1 MFTILGGDGKEYGPV
16 TAVQIKEWIHGNRA
30 TMQTQCRRVGETTWK
45 TVADYPE
52 FGFAGAKAFVPP
64 PDVPSASAVQGAAN
78 VAEFSATITDAAP
91 AQPMPDPADA
101 KAYAEALLARGGSV
115 DVFECL
121 SRSFHLWADNFLPLV
136 GVTLLVLIL
145 QGVLGVIPLLGT
157 VSGMLFNGV
166 FYGGLYY
173 YYFGKMRHE
182 PRELGD
188 AFAGFTRALAP
199 LMLTTLLKSLLTV
212 AIAMV
217 FFFPWFGFF
226 VYVLQHPGQM
236 GELPVL
242 TPTLISL
249 SLAGGLILVFAS
261 VAWSFAVPLV
271 IDKGLGPWAALAVSW
286 RVVTRNWFAVFF
298 AIFLGG
304 ILTLLGVIG
313 LFVGVFFTIPLVI
326 GAQLYAY
333 EMLCNPPTAAKSAAK
348 TD

>member
-45 TVADYPE
+45 TVGDYPE

-64 PDVPSASAVQGAAN
+64 PDVPSASAVQGTAN
-78 VAEFSATITDAAP
+78 VAEFSATITDDAP

-101 KAYAEALLARGGSV
+101 RAYAEALLARGGSV

-121 SRSFHLWADNFLPLV
+121 SRSFHLWTENFLPLV
-136 GVTLLVLIL
+136 GVTLLVLFL
-145 QGVLGVIPLLGT
+145 QAVLGVIPVLGT
-157 VSGMLFNGV
+157 VSGLLFNGV

-173 YYFGKMRHE
+173 YYFGKMRRE

-188 AFAGFTRALAP
+188 AFAGFSRALVP

-226 VYVLQHPGQM
+226 VYVMQHPGQM

-242 TPTLISL
+242 TPALLGL
-249 SLAGGLILVFAS
+249 SLVGSLLLVFVS

-271 IDKGLGPWAALAVSW
+271 IDKGLGPWPALAVSW
-286 RVVTRNWFAVFF
+286 RVVTRNWFGVFF
-298 AIFLGG
+298 AVLFGA
-304 ILTLLGVIG
+304 ILMLLGVIG
-313 LFVGVFFTIPLVI
+313 LIIGVFFTIPLLI

-333 EMLCNPPTAAKSAAK
+333 EMLCNPPTAARSAPKA
-348 TD
+348 D